1 MRRTPQLAGQ
11 AAVHPGDHHGP
22 HQPPVH
28 ALTLPTDE
36 QRVIDMP
43 PDAGAVASRPRP
55 TTTLHVHGT
64 DACRPAAQPDPD
76 PPVGPHVVSDL
87 DFECELSTEGG
98 SMAGHAVI
106 SDALR
111 FDGSAIVRPSV
122 LATIA
127 DCVTGLPACLATSP
141 ALAVT
146 LDIVVRTVGAPS
158 DDDLDITAVIIKPG
172 RRTVSG
178 EVAFRDPRTG
188 ALVAHSYLH
197 VHGVT
202 PPPGLRSAAG
212 GWYALRWV
220 HARLVPDHVGVRI
233 IEPGV
238 SEIDLTPFVA
248 QASNT
253 LQGGIVALLGE
264 TAAHSSSGRP
274 VIDLDT
280 RYLTAVRIGPGR
292 ATATPIGPDLV
303 EVASTTWAWMIA
315 WPLPSW
321 PAWVWPRPTG
331 VPAR

>member
-1 MRRTPQLAGQ
+1 
-11 AAVHPGDHHGP
+11 
-22 HQPPVH
+22 
-28 ALTLPTDE
+28 
-36 QRVIDMP
+36 
-43 PDAGAVASRPRP
+43 
-55 TTTLHVHGT
+55 
-64 DACRPAAQPDPD
+64 
-76 PPVGPHVVSDL
+76 
-87 DFECELSTEGG
+87 
-98 SMAGHAVI
+98 MAGHAVI

-188 ALVAHSYLH
+188 ALVAHSYL
-197 VHGVT
+197 T
-202 PPPGLRSAAG
+202 FMASPRPQDSAPPLVGGMRSG
-212 GWYALRWV
+212 GSMPV
-220 HARLVPDHVGVRI
+220 SFPDHVGVRI

-264 TAAHSSSGRP
+264 TAAHSSTGRP

-303 EVASTTWAWMIA
+303 EVAVRDVGMDDRLAASVVARLGA
-315 WPLPSW
+315 APADGSLPVDPPLHL
-321 PAWVWPRPTG
+321 
-331 VPAR
+331 